1 MDQRLGV
8 DWDGWRRELP
18 VRLRLEFPG
27 DPGDPRDERID
38 DRSGNQGDDDD
49 VGGAVTVRLAARDRE
64 GTEYGV
70 VVRKV
75 NICLRVPNPR
85 KRTRL
90 PASTEI
96 FGCSHRARP

>member
-1 MDQRLGV
+1 MGV
-8 DWDGWRRELP
+8 DRDGWRRELP
-18 VRLRLEFPG
+18 VRLRLEFP
-27 DPGDPRDERID
+27 DDSSDPRD
-38 DRSGNQGDDDD
+38 DRSGGQGDDDD
-49 VGGAVTVRLAARDRE
+49 VGGAVTVRLAAQDRE

-75 NICLRVPNPR
+75 NIYSRVPNPR

-96 FGCSHRARP
+96 FGCFHRARP